1 MAKIIYLDN
10 LRGGTKFMACVDIEQ
25 KAKELL
31 KEHGLYTVPVDPIK
45 LAESLNV
52 EVYETNFKDE
62 NLSGVISKD
71 ENKVVILTALNE
83 CYNRTRFTV
92 AHELGHLMLH
102 MSERQVIE
110 EYHRGNKKS
119 KQEVEANAFAAAL
132 LMPIDLIKSY
142 FEELDKTNLS
152 DYRKISIL
160 SEIFKVSESAV
171 MYRMINLGLIRG

>member
-71 ENKVVILTALNE
+71 ENKFCPSPQI
-83 CYNRTRFTV
+83 
-92 AHELGHLMLH
+92 
-102 MSERQVIE
+102 I
-110 EYHRGNKKS
+110 
-119 KQEVEANAFAAAL
+119 
-132 LMPIDLIKSY
+132 
-142 FEELDKTNLS
+142 
-152 DYRKISIL
+152 
-160 SEIFKVSESAV
+160 
-171 MYRMINLGLIRG
+171 